1 MNTENILLLI
11 IEDDPNDVLLLEK
24 AFIKY
29 KFPVEI
35 LSFQDGEEALAYL
48 TGKGKFQNRKKH
60 PFPDIILV
68 DLKLPR
74 VSGFEILEWV
84 KNHPLRKVTPVIVL
98 SSSKQKQDVLR
109 AYQSGANS
117 YLVKPI
123 GFNELQ
129 KLVEIFG
136 NYWLEHN
143 EIPKI
148 SE

>member
-1 MNTENILLLI
+1 MKKENDLLLI
-11 IEDDPNDVLLLEK
+11 IEDNPNDVLLLQK

-29 KFPVEI
+29 KHLVDI
-35 LSFQDGEEALAYL
+35 ISFQDGEEALAYL
-48 TGKGKFQNRKKH
+48 TGKGKYQNRKEH

-74 VSGFEILEWV
+74 VSGFDILKWI
-84 KNHPLRKVTPVIVL
+84 KNHPLRKITPVIVL
-98 SSSKQKQDVLR
+98 SSSKQKQDVLQ

-136 NYWLEHN
+136 SYWLKHN

-148 SE
+148 N